1 MLFIMMR
8 ALQVG
13 VVVCVVADPVAAQW
27 LQYPTPGVP
36 RDSRGKPNLSAP
48 APRTA
53 DGKPDLSGLWQLD
66 TSCSAG
72 ERCPPAAQTADYPVA
87 PEFLN
92 MGARV
97 RGGLPY
103 QPWAAALVKERSA
116 RFGADDP
123 VALCKPSGPVRLLT
137 FPPPRKLLHMPGLVV
152 ILSERDVT
160 FRQIFTDGR
169 PLPKDPEPS
178 FNGYSTGRWVKDALV
193 VETNGLRDGMWL
205 DRQGSPITD
214 AAKVTETFRR
224 VNYGRL
230 EIEVTVDDPK
240 AYAAPWTVS
249 LVQKIMLDTDLLEYH
264 CNDNEKDRA
273 HLIVK

>member
-1 MLFIMMR
+1 MVRRSLRLVI
-8 ALQVG
+8 
-13 VVVCVVADPVAAQW
+13 VAVLMTNPVAAQW

-53 DGKPDLSGLWQLD
+53 DGKADLAGLWQLD
-66 TSCSAG
+66 ATCSPG
-72 ERCPPAAQTADYPVA
+72 ERCPDVQPGDYPVA
-87 PEFLN
+87 PQFLN
-92 MGARV
+92 IGAKL

-116 RFGADDP
+116 RFGNDDP
-123 VALCKPSGPVRLLT
+123 VTLCKPSGALRLLT
-137 FPPPRKLLHMPGLVV
+137 FPPPRKLIQVPGLVV

-178 FNGYSTGRWVKDALV
+178 FNGYSTGRWVRDALV

-205 DRQGSPITD
+205 DRQGSPMTD
-214 AAKVTETFRR
+214 AAKLTETFRR

-240 AYAAPWTVS
+240 AYTSPWTVT

-273 HLIVK
+273 HLVGK